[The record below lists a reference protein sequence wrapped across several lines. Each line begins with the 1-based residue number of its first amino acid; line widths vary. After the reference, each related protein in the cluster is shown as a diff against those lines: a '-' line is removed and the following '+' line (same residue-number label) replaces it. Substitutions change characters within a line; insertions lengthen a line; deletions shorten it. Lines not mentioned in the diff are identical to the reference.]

1 MKRLCAIVLISLLTT
16 VVRAGELAGSFK
28 RAADLAEAQDKIDAA
43 IVYQHRELTP
53 YYQQQYSPVFQ
64 ACLRSVEN
72 RDTSP
77 FSFVVA
83 IGKHGEVLRTYVDH
97 ETNIYACVRETL
109 QKDKFPQPPFSPYY
123 MHVSMSFQ

>member
-16 VVRAGELAGSFK
+16 TLEAGELAASFK
-28 RAADLAEAQDKIDAA
+28 QAANLAEAQDKIDAA
-43 IVYQHRELTP
+43 IIYEHRELTP
-53 YYQQQYSPVFQ
+53 YYQKKYSPVFQ
-64 ACLRSVEN
+64 ACLKSIEN

-77 FSFVVA
+77 FSYVAA
-83 IGKHGEVLRTYVDH
+83 IGKHGEVLRLYIDR

-109 QKDKFPQPPFSPYY
+109 QKDKFPKPPFSPYY